1 MTFSGEERVQLGNT
15 EYVFQKVLKSTI
27 SGLAVVILLGVLF
40 ILFIYIV
47 NWMNLYLYIN
57 NKA

>member
-1 MTFSGEERVQLGNT
+1 MGKQRVLHSKSFS
-15 EYVFQKVLKSTI
+15 KPSI

-40 ILFIYIV
+40 ILFVYIV

-57 NKA
+57 NKP